1 MGLFNG
7 LFGGIASGNQ
17 KTNSTTS
24 QTTDSSHREVVSS
37 GGSGSSINGS
47 SNIVND
53 ASLVQMGIQNND
65 LAATTLAHINDTA
78 AATIGKLADIV
89 KTTSNDVLQSSISN
103 GATLQAV
110 SQNSTAS
117 TGSNFWSKLSST
129 QQNIIAIG
137 AAALGA
143 WYFLKGKK

>member
-1 MGLFNG
+1 MSFFGLF
-7 LFGGIASGNQ
+7 SGD
-17 KTNSTTS
+17 KKSSSATSTT
-24 QTTDSSHREVVSS
+24 DNSHREVVSS
-37 GGSGSSINGS
+37 GGSGSSINGT

-53 ASLVQMGIQNND
+53 SSLVQMGIQNNNIASSV
-65 LAATTLAHINDTA
+65 LSHINDTA

-89 KTTSNDVLQSSISN
+89 KATSNDVLQTSVSN

-110 SQNSTAS
+110 AQSTNS
-117 TGSNFWSKLSST
+117 TGSNFWSKLSTT

-137 AAALGA
+137 AAVLGA